1 MSDEP
6 MRSEEMGISKEAMER
21 QALFAGL
28 IYNQAGEPAQ
38 LAYIGGVAHYAIP
51 DEGFLRHVEAN
62 KIDNVIIAHLKEQIT
77 SMQDQVVKSMLEMLG
92 KRDLFTK
99 AAIEAS
105 IRNLEQGI
113 RQSDHDQ
120 WLPWLQ
126 LFGFRVIVDI
136 HGEVVEI
143 IYPTSPEEDE

>member
-1 MSDEP
+1 MTDEP
-6 MRSEEMGISKEAMER
+6 TRPQELGVSREVTER

-28 IYNQAGEPAQ
+28 IYNQAGEPVQ
-38 LAYIGGVAHYAIP
+38 LVYIGGVAHYAIP
-51 DEGFLRHVEAN
+51 DEGFLRHIEAHE
-62 KIDNVIIAHLKEQIT
+62 IDDVVIAHLKEQIT
-77 SMQDQVVKSMLEMLG
+77 SMQDEVVKGMLEMLG

-99 AAIEAS
+99 AAIDAS

-120 WLPWLQ
+120 WSPWLK
-126 LFGFRVIVDI
+126 LFGFRVIVNV